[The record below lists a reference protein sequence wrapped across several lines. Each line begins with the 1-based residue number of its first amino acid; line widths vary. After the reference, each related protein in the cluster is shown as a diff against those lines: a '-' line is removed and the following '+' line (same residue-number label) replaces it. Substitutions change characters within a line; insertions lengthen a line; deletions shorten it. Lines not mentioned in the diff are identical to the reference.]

1 MAVFDGWVLQRV
13 QPAVKARYRLRPNG
27 MDGEWMEI
35 EKKLEWEPGV
45 HSDVEQLSDTF
56 DLLAKI
62 EDIDAHVKSPVEHV
76 GQAGHA
82 EMRYWL
88 HEKLD
93 RSSAEKDDESLSTG
107 IAAVLR
113 QTHAATAAAG
123 PRLGRNFLNRDR
135 LKLLLD

>member
-35 EKKLEWEPGV
+35 EKKLVWEPGV
-45 HSDVEQLSDTF
+45 QSDVEQLSDTF

-62 EDIDAHVKSPVEHV
+62 EDFDAQGQTPVDPV
-76 GQAGHA
+76 GYT
-82 EMRYWL
+82 EMHYRL
-88 HEKLD
+88 QEKMD
-93 RSSAEKDDESLSTG
+93 CWGTEGQDETLSTG

-113 QTHAATAAAG
+113 QTHAATAASG
-123 PRLGRNFLNRDR
+123 PRLGRNFLNRHR
-135 LKLLLD
+135 LKLELA